1 MGGGGGGCLF
11 EAGRLLTF
19 SAFSMGAYSRWVLI
33 RINTVYIRT
42 VWMQDHDVLML
53 REAVTTEPYN
63 FKAKSSKRGKV
74 WESIAAY
81 LNSLETPEFRVTAR
95 AVRHRYALL
104 ISLHKIKQREEEK
117 AFGIDVSDLTEL
129 NTLLEEIREREK
141 SAEEKS
147 DALRNEKAK
156 GEKEKATAEEIRQA
170 ALQIMAIRKSDDS
183 GEKPKKAKL
192 RRSTFHAIGFL
203 AEKSE
208 KKRIEKGRVSHQ
220 KKRELDL
227 AETRQEE
234 ASQQQQ
240 TVFSVL
246 INTMQ
251 QEQPLQQQN
260 LQIMLD
266 QQNKAFMSLT
276 ENIKRHQAR
285 AY

>member
-192 RRSTFHAIGFL
+192 RRSTSDAIGFL

-208 KKRIEKGRVSHQ
+208 KERELKKEELAIR
-220 KKRELDL
+220 KRELDL
-227 AETRQEE
+227 AETRQEG
-234 ASQQQQ
+234 AAQQQQ
-240 TVFSVL
+240 TMFSAL

-251 QEQPLQQQN
+251 QQQQLQQQN

-266 QQNKAFMSLT
+266 QQNKVFMAVM
-276 ENIKRHQAR
+276 ENIKKH
-285 AY
+285 